1 MDFLIQN
8 GFDIR
13 KDREAEFQP
22 WLADNEAGIAEACP
36 EGVEYVG
43 TFVNIFGGD
52 DHVGAYRSVWLMDSY
67 GAMDR
72 FSSAIK
78 EGGTFAELMNEL
90 GRFAMDRQDGGSLSS
105 GPESARHRRRHLG
118 HRVAHAVQASC
129 GSPPSVGTRP
139 IGTYGRPTSDR

>member
-1 MDFLIQN
+1 MSRRFAARSSEGVAVNFLIQN

-43 TFVNIFGGD
+43 TFANIFGDD

-67 GAMDR
+67 AAMDR
-72 FSSAIK
+72 FSAAIK
-78 EGGTFAELMNEL
+78 EGGTFALLMNEL
-90 GRFAMDRQDGGSLSS
+90 GRFAMDRQDGGSQSADLS
-105 GPESARHRRRHLG
+105 RRVTDAAIWG
-118 HRVAHAVQASC
+118 
-129 GSPPSVGTRP
+129 
-139 IGTYGRPTSDR
+139 IE